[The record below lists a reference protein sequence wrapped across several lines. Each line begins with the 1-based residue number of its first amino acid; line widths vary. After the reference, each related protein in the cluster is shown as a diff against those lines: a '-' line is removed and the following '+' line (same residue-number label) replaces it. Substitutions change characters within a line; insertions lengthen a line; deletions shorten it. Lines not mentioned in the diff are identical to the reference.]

1 MRTPLSGRWN
11 RRQVRLIRH
20 TLILLGI
27 GGVLALITLSHPFS
41 GLRWSLTDRLFEPQS
56 PSPNVLVVAI
66 DDATLE
72 TLGVRVSGE
81 ISRSDHARV
90 VDNLSQAEAGVIAFD
105 ILFAQTTEDDASLVD
120 AMQQT
125 GNVVLPVAGTQPLS
139 AEESAT
145 IYQGILKPTSA
156 LNQESAATGH
166 ANLSPDGDEVV
177 RALPLIVEG
186 PAGETYPAF
195 SLAVLDTFFVPWPLP
210 DDCTVQD
217 GSLNVLGRSIP
228 VEEGSRMRIN
238 YVGGSGTF
246 ATLSYQDVLRGD
258 FNAEQV
264 KDKIVLIGVTA
275 TGETDFWSTPVSSG
289 RTAGV
294 EIHAN
299 AIDTILRQRFLT
311 DTGNIVTLLIIL
323 LMTIIAGFSL
333 PHLRLRWA
341 SLVIVGMILV
351 YLVIVFLAF
360 DQGYILN
367 ILHPPVALV
376 ILLVC
381 SIVCTVVAEQERRR
395 EARDLFGKYVSPQVA
410 EEIVQLSDTGTLTL
424 GGEQREATVLFAD
437 VRGFT
442 TLSEEM
448 SPASIVDLLN
458 RHFSAII
465 DSVLSNGG
473 IINKFGGDNILAV
486 WNAPHDQE
494 DHAFSAVRAAIDAQ
508 VAIQQIHEEDPE
520 LPQIQFGF
528 GINTGDVLAGN
539 VGSEGRLEYTV
550 IGDAVNVAARLSG
563 AAPGGRIWISS
574 STLEG
579 LSRRVEVR
587 ELEPQYFKGKTE
599 AVPVYE
605 VLRPELP

>member
-1 MRTPLSGRWN
+1 MRIPLSGRRS

-20 TLILLGI
+20 ILILLGI
-27 GGVLALITLSHPFS
+27 GCVLALVSLANPFG
-41 GLRWSLTDRLFEPQS
+41 GLRWSLTDRLFVPQPGS
-56 PSPNVLVVAI
+56 SNILIVTI

-81 ISRSDHARV
+81 ISRSDHAQV
-90 VDNLSQAEAGVIAFD
+90 VDNLNQAEAGVIAFD
-105 ILFAQTTEDDASLVD
+105 ILFAQTTDDDLSLID
-120 AMQQT
+120 AMQQA

-145 IYQGILKPTSA
+145 VYQDILTPTSD
-156 LNQESAATGH
+156 LHQESAASGH

-177 RALPLIVEG
+177 RCLPLIVED
-186 PAGETYPAF
+186 PTGETYPAF
-195 SLAVLDTFFVPWPLP
+195 SLAALDAFFIPWPLP
-210 DDCTVQD
+210 EDCAVQD

-228 VEEGSRMRIN
+228 TEEGSRMRIN
-238 YVGGSGTF
+238 YVGDSGTF
-246 ATLSYQDVLRGD
+246 ATISYQDVLQGD
-258 FNAEQV
+258 FDAEQV
-264 KDKIVLIGVTA
+264 EDKIVLIGVTA

-289 RTAGV
+289 RMAGV

-311 DTGNIVTLLIIL
+311 DAGDIITLLIIL
-323 LMTIIAGFSL
+323 LMTIIAGLSL

-341 SLVIVGMILV
+341 SLIIAGMILV
-351 YLVIVFLAF
+351 YLIIVFLAF

-367 ILHPPVALV
+367 PLHPPVALA
-376 ILLVC
+376 ILLVS
-381 SIVCTVVAEQERRR
+381 SIICTVVAEQERRR

-410 EEIVQLSDTGTLTL
+410 EEIVQLSDTGSLTL

-448 SPASIVDLLN
+448 SPDSIVDLLN
-458 RHFSAII
+458 RYFSAII

-473 IINKFGGDNILAV
+473 MINKFGGDNILAV

-508 VAIQQIHEEDPE
+508 IAIQQIQEEDPE
-520 LPQIQFGF
+520 LPRIQFGF

-550 IGDAVNVAARLSG
+550 IGDAVNVAARLCG
-563 AAPGGRIWISS
+563 AAPGGRIWISLP
-574 STLEG
+574 TFEQ
-579 LSRRVEVR
+579 LSGRVEVR

-599 AVPVYE
+599 AIAVYE
-605 VLRPELP
+605 VIQPDLP